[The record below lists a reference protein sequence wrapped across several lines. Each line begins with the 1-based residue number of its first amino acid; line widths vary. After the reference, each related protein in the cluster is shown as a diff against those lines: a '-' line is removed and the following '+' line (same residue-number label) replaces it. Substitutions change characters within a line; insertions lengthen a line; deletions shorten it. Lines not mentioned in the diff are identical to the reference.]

1 MVGTR
6 RSARSAL
13 FTPTSVRTRAQAKY
27 DYKWLSSG
35 RADSEEGKTYHT
47 SFARIKR
54 STDTAL
60 PSSSESSSSSESE
73 SEQRAGSPTP
83 GKKGKGKLEIALTPT
98 DKGKAKA
105 KPPAKKKKGD
115 EARFAI
121 GDGVQVAVEG
131 GKEGVGVLVG
141 LWEEPVPPP
150 SDSESDGGKED
161 RGTRM
166 MARIHWF
173 FRRQDLPSVMRNLD
187 LEDVS
192 HSQQPEGVS
201 TFATGRGHQW
211 HRSLYDMS
219 NLAARARFTYA
230 ASRRFISSANSRTK
244 SSSRPRPRAPSRPT
258 CPSVY

>member
-13 FTPTSVRTRAQAKY
+13 FTPTSVRTRQQAKY
-27 DYKWLSSG
+27 DYKWLSTGRTHPPSG
-35 RADSEEGKTYHT
+35 PSAEGEEGKIYHT
-47 SFARIKR
+47 SYARIKR

-60 PSSSESSSSSESE
+60 PSSSSESSSSESDTE
-73 SEQRAGSPTP
+73 PAPRAGSPTP
-83 GKKGKGKLEIALTPT
+83 KGKGKKLEVDL
-98 DKGKAKA
+98 AKDTNT
-105 KPPAKKKKGD
+105 KPKPKPKPKKKGD
-115 EARFAI
+115 EARFTI

-141 LWEEPVPPP
+141 LWEEPVPA
-150 SDSESDGGKED
+150 SEDGEDKDKD

-192 HSQQPEGVS
+192 NLLEPGRFHAPMCS
-201 TFATGRGHQW
+201 TPRCAGRYAVPA
-211 HRSLYDMS
+211 RSL
-219 NLAARARFTYA
+219 
-230 ASRRFISSANSRTK
+230 
-244 SSSRPRPRAPSRPT
+244 
-258 CPSVY
+258 